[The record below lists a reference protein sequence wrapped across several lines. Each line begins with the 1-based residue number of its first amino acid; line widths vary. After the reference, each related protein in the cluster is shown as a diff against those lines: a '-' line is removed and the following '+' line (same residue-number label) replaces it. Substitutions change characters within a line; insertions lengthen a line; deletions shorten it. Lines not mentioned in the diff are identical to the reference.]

1 MITKPEHLDGLTE
14 ATASNIIR
22 KSTFVDRVTLKE
34 WGPIPSWIDLNPT
47 ELCNRKCIFCPRV
60 DEDEYPNQA
69 LHISLETVKGLRDNL
84 TQIGF
89 EGVVALSGYG
99 EPLLHPRFVELVQA
113 LSSDKWRVELVTNGD
128 RLTTKMAGELVSV
141 GLNYFVVSMYDGPE
155 QVEHF
160 NSVIK
165 EANISSNQYVLR
177 DRWHD
182 ESLSYGVKL
191 TNRTGNVTSG
201 IQQPINLKKPC
212 YYPSYSLSIDWN
224 GDVLLCVQDW
234 DKKVK
239 FGNINTQ
246 TLEEIWYS
254 KYFQRVRHNLIDGKR
269 NSAPCSNCNAVGIV
283 HGLNH
288 AKAWLMEKEINH
300 GTSNPEKLE

>member
-1 MITKPEHLDGLTE
+1 M
-14 ATASNIIR
+14 
-22 KSTFVDRVTLKE
+22 
-34 WGPIPSWIDLNPT
+34 
-47 ELCNRKCIFCPRV
+47 
-60 DEDEYPNQA
+60 
-69 LHISLETVKGLRDNL
+69 
-84 TQIGF
+84 
-89 EGVVALSGYG
+89 
-99 EPLLHPRFVELVQA
+99 
-113 LSSDKWRVELVTNGD
+113 TNGD

-160 NSVIK
+160 NSVFK